1 MAATREVVA
10 ATDYTAKGRVPSNGI
25 KFQGDGWTLEISQDD
40 GRGWGIMARIGGE
53 ALMCDLGDLTVYVL
67 PTCRYCFDSFTSYD
81 RRDEHEPNCVERG
94 AS

>member
-40 GRGWGIMARIGGE
+40 GRGWGSWPGSAAR
-53 ALMCDLGDLTVYVL
+53 
-67 PTCRYCFDSFTSYD
+67 R
-81 RRDEHEPNCVERG
+81 
-94 AS
+94 